1 MKLWGNS
8 NPSQRPAR
16 EVQPQPRYGE
26 LTTYKGH
33 ILVVEDNPGV
43 LSATEVFLSET
54 GYKVTTATSLA
65 EAVVQARSSPGLD
78 LLITDYHL
86 SNKET
91 GKQVIAAVRE
101 IRGPAF
107 RAVVI
112 TGDTSAAVHAFDGDA
127 CLCWLRKP
135 IDSRQLVTVLE
146 SFLARRA
153 G

>member
-8 NPSQRPAR
+8 SQPPVR
-16 EVQPQPRYGE
+16 EVQPHYGD
-26 LTTYKGH
+26 TPATYKAH

-43 LSATEVFLSET
+43 LSATEVFLNEK

-65 EAVVQARSSPGLD
+65 EAVERAQKSPELD

-86 SNKET
+86 SNRET

-101 IRGPAF
+101 LRGPAF
-107 RAVVI
+107 KAVVI

-135 IDSRQLVTVLE
+135 VDPRQLVTVLD
-146 SFLARRA
+146 SFLARRD

>member
-1 MKLWGNS
+1 MKLWTNT
-8 NPSQRPAR
+8 SQQSGREAQLRYREPA
-16 EVQPQPRYGE
+16 VC
-26 LTTYKGH
+26 KGH

-65 EAVVQARSSPGLD
+65 EAIERARANPELD

-91 GKQVIAAVRE
+91 GKQVITAVRE

-107 RAVVI
+107 KAVVI

-135 IDSRQLVTVLE
+135 VNPRQLVTLLE
-146 SFLARRA
+146 SFLAGRP

>member
-1 MKLWGNS
+1 MKLWGNF
-8 NPSQRPAR
+8 SQRPAPEAQPLYR
-16 EVQPQPRYGE
+16 EA
-26 LTTYKGH
+26 TTIYKGH

-43 LSATEVFLSET
+43 LSATEVFLSEK
-54 GYKVTTATSLA
+54 GYRVTTATSLA
-65 EAVVQARSSPGLD
+65 EAIERARSSLELD

-86 SNKET
+86 SNRET

-107 RAVVI
+107 KAVVI

-135 IDSRQLVTVLE
+135 IDPRQFVTVLE
-146 SFLARRA
+146 SFLARRD

>member
-1 MKLWGNS
+1 MKLWGNF
-8 NPSQRPAR
+8 PQQPAP
-16 EVQPQPRYGE
+16 EAQPQYRE
-26 LTTYKGH
+26 ATTTYKGH

-43 LSATEVFLSET
+43 LSATEVFLSEK
-54 GYKVTTATSLA
+54 GYRVTTATSLA
-65 EAVVQARSSPGLD
+65 EAVERARSSLELD

-86 SNKET
+86 SNRET

-107 RAVVI
+107 KAVVI

-135 IDSRQLVTVLE
+135 IDPRQLVTVLE
-146 SFLARRA
+146 SFLARRD